1 MNFKRFRRVL
11 YDVVYVFLTLLIM
24 LGILVLNAAFIAN
37 IANSLR
43 MTSYLDPVFGIQVIL
58 VLISLVYIPLAIFVK
73 HLGER

>member
-11 YDVVYVFLTLLIM
+11 YDIVYVSLTLLIM
-24 LGILVLNAAFIAN
+24 SGVILLNAAFIAN

-58 VLISLVYIPLAIFVK
+58 VLISLVYIPAAILVK
-73 HLGER
+73 HIAER